1 MTNTI
6 LFALFPA
13 SRDIAV
19 GEELLIKFIAPN
31 PDNNSNTGKVK
42 DSDDDDDV
50 MRRYVPS
57 QPGQFGSY
65 CLS

>member
-1 MTNTI
+1 MT
-6 LFALFPA
+6 LA

-19 GEELLIKFIAPN
+19 GEELLIKFV
-31 PDNNSNTGKVK
+31 DLSNSNSNKGA
-42 DSDDDDDV
+42 DSNSDDDSV
-50 MRRYVPS
+50 KRRYVPS